1 MKSKNVIIEL
11 TTYIEAPIETVF
23 DLARSIDLHTDSMA
37 HTGEQ
42 AIAGRT
48 SGLIEMG
55 ETVTWRARH
64 FGKWQTLTSKITE
77 YNYPNYFT
85 DEMVKGAFESFTH
98 QHLFYA
104 INNQTVMKDIFIY
117 QSPYGKWGQ
126 LADFL
131 FLSRYMTNLL
141 KKRNRI
147 IKKVAEAY

>member
-1 MKSKNVIIEL
+1 MTIIEL
-11 TTYIEAPIETVF
+11 TTYIEAPIEKVF

-64 FGKWQTLTSKITE
+64 FGKWQTLSSKITD
-77 YNYPNYFT
+77 YNYPHYFT
-85 DEMVKGAFESFTH
+85 DVMIEGAFESFSH

-104 INNQTVMKDIFIY
+104 INKQTVMMDIFIFE
-117 QSPYGKWGQ
+117 SPHGKLGQ
-126 LADFL
+126 LANFL
-131 FLSRYMTNLL
+131 FLGRYMTNLL
-141 KKRNRI
+141 KKRNRA
-147 IKKVAEAY
+147 IKKAAEAS